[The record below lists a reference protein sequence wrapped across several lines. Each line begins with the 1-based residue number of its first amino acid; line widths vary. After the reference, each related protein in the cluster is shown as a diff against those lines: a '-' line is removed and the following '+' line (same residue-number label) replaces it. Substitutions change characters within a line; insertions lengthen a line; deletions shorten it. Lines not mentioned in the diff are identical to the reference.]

1 MAELLTS
8 INTIADRITR
18 HPLMEDVPYESIID
32 YTVDFMRIV
41 GVPDMFT
48 EKTCV
53 IDIDEYKGLL
63 PDDYYEVIQVRD
75 VKTNI
80 AYRYATDSF
89 FYSDTNRSCD
99 FTYKIQGGVIFVNN
113 RVCKIEMAYM
123 AIPVDGDCVPMI
135 PDNASFLRALE
146 AYIKIKVFTVLFDT
160 DKIKPTVL
168 QNAQQEYAW
177 AVGDCQSEFNRLTID
192 KAESYFA
199 NFRRLITKYNSHS
212 EGFKY
217 NNIPEKIK
225 RH

>member
-1 MAELLTS
+1 MAELFTS

-18 HPLMEDVPYESIID
+18 HPLMEDVPFESIVD

-41 GVPDMFT
+41 GVPDMFH
-48 EKTCV
+48 EKVCV

-75 VKTNI
+75 CKTNI
-80 AYRYATDSF
+80 AYKYATDSF
-89 FYSDTNRSCD
+89 FYSDKNRSCD
-99 FTYKIQGGVIFVNN
+99 YTYKIQGGVIFVNN
-113 RVCKIEMAYM
+113 RVCKIEMSYL
-123 AIPVDGDCVPMI
+123 AIPIGEDCSPEI

-146 AYIKIKVFTVLFDT
+146 AYIKMKVFTVLFDM
-160 DKIKPTVL
+160 DKIKPAVL
-168 QNAQQEYAW
+168 QNAQQEYTW

-192 KAESYFA
+192 KAEAYFT

-217 NNIPEKIK
+217 NNVPEKI
-225 RH
+225 RRN